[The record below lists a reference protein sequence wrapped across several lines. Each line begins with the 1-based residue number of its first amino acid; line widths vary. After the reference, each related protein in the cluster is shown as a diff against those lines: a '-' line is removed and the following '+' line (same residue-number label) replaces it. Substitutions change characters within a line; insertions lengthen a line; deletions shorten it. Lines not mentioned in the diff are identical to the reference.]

1 VSKMRCQIP
10 TCYFKGIKREIFL
23 IIISIALSGITK
35 QGMIIRKWGSSK
47 IKSETKKSQSESG
60 ITKWGNKL
68 QIGAGYYKAGQNYKI
83 GYNSDAALNN
93 VNGREGFEHTVKLF
107 LPIYF

>member
-1 VSKMRCQIP
+1 
-10 TCYFKGIKREIFL
+10 
-23 IIISIALSGITK
+23 
-35 QGMIIRKWGSSK
+35 
-47 IKSETKKSQSESG
+47 
-60 ITKWGNKL
+60 L